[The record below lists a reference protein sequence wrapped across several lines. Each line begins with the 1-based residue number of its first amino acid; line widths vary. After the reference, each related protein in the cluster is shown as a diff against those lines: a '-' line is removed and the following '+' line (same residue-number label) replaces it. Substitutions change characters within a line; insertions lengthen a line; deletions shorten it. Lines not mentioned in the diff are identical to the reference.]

1 MRYLLCLFAAGVAF
15 SGEIGG
21 VTLPDKMTVGDA
33 SLVLNGAGLR
43 KKLFIKVYAGGLY
56 LQAKSSDQNKVIKAD
71 EPMAVRLHFI
81 YDGVSSEKLTE
92 AWNEGFKNATGG
104 KTAAIQA
111 KIDTFNG
118 MFSQTANKGDVYD
131 VIYEPGK
138 GTSVLVNGVSKG
150 TVEGLEFKQAVFGIW
165 LCDKP
170 ADSGLKEGM
179 LHQ

>member
-1 MRYLLCLFAAGVAF
+1 M
-15 SGEIGG
+15 
-21 VTLPDKMTVGDA
+21 
-33 SLVLNGAGLR
+33 
-43 KKLFIKVYAGGLY
+43 
-56 LQAKSSDQNKVIKAD
+56 
-71 EPMAVRLHFI
+71 
-81 YDGVSSEKLTE
+81 TE